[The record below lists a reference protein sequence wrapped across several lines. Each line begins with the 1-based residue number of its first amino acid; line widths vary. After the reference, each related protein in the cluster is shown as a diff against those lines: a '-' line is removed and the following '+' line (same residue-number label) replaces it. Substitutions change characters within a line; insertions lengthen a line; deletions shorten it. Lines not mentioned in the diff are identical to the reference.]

1 MRRHVVEEQMTPAA
15 ALRRPPLAAA
25 RDFDE
30 IYRDH
35 APLVYRT
42 AWGVLG
48 SREDADDVVQTV
60 FLRLLQ
66 RESPVEFQKNPGA
79 YLYRAAVN
87 VALDVLKARR
97 RRPILVEHVEQLE
110 IAAPSLDSRR
120 LDELHQR
127 LYAALD
133 QLSPDAREILILRYM
148 HKKSVADIGS
158 TLGVSRAVVS
168 LRLFRS
174 RARLRTL
181 LEGFAGDQS

>member
-1 MRRHVVEEQMTPAA
+1 MTPAT
-15 ALRRPPLAAA
+15 ALRPSILSQAQ
-25 RDFDE
+25 DFDE

-66 RESPVEFQKNPGA
+66 RESPVEFQKNPCA

-87 VALDVLKARR
+87 VSLDILKARR
-97 RRPILVEHVEQLE
+97 RRPVLVEHIEKLDV
-110 IAAPSLDSRR
+110 AAPEFDSQR
-120 LDELHQR
+120 LDDLHQR
-127 LYAALD
+127 LFAALD
-133 QLSPDAREILILRYM
+133 QLSTEAREILILRYM
-148 HKKSVADIGS
+148 HKKSVAEIG
-158 TLGVSRAVVS
+158 TALGVSRAVVS

-174 RARLRTL
+174 RARMRRL
-181 LEGFAGDQS
+181 LGVS

>member
-1 MRRHVVEEQMTPAA
+1 MTPAT
-15 ALRRPPLAAA
+15 ALRPSTVSQAQ
-25 RDFDE
+25 DFDE

-66 RESPVEFQKNPGA
+66 RESPVEFQGNAGA

-87 VALDVLKARR
+87 VSLDILKARR
-97 RRPILVEHVEQLE
+97 RRPVLVDHIEQLDL
-110 IAAPSLDSRR
+110 AAPEVDSQRLDDLHRR
-120 LDELHQR
+120 LFT
-127 LYAALD
+127 ALD
-133 QLSPDAREILILRYM
+133 QLGPEAREILILRYM
-148 HKKSVADIGS
+148 HKTSVADIGK

-174 RARLRTL
+174 RAQMRRLLGASEKTR
-181 LEGFAGDQS
+181 